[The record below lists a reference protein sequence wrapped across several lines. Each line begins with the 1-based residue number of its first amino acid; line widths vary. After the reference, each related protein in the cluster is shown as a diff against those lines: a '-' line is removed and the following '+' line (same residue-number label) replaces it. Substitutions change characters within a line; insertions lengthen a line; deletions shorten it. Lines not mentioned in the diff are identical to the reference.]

1 MDCRLTAD
9 GLPEEL
15 PVLALREFVVFP
27 YMVLPL
33 FVARERSI
41 AAIEEAMDGD
51 RLVLLVAQRNP
62 ETVDP
67 DPDDLYQVGTVAMVM
82 RGMRMPDG
90 RLKVLVQ
97 GLGKARIDSIIE
109 QRDSTWVR
117 ASALESDAEGADD
130 WTVEGEALTRAVR
143 TRVEELLP
151 LKNLPPEVLSIT
163 TNVQN
168 PGRLADLVASNLRL
182 RLEEAQEV
190 LEIADPLERLRKVDA
205 LLKREIEV
213 SSLQAGYQTETE
225 TETPAESQDE
235 FSRDHREAFLR
246 EQLRA
251 IQNELGEV
259 DPRSEE
265 FDEYRLKVEE
275 ANLPEETREE
285 AVRQLR
291 RLERMHPDGP
301 EAQVVRN
308 YLDWVVEL
316 PWDRCSPDQLDL
328 DRARAVLDT
337 DHAHLSIVKDRILEF
352 LGVRKLRED
361 SRGPILCFA
370 GPPGVGKTS
379 LGRSIA
385 RAMGREFVRVSLG
398 GVRDE
403 AEIRG
408 HRRTYVGALPG
419 RIIQGL
425 KTAGTS
431 NPVMMLDELDKLG
444 ADFRGDPS
452 AALLEVLDP
461 EQNKD
466 FSDHFL
472 NTPFDLSKVLFIATA
487 NMLEPIPAPL
497 RDRMEV
503 IRLSGYTPEEK
514 SEITTNFLIPRQ
526 IAEHG
531 MSEDQVSF
539 TKNAIA
545 SLSAEYTCEAGVRSL
560 ERQVAAICR
569 KVARK
574 RAEGDESKATINTKS
589 LDKLLGPPPY
599 KSDHASEEAEVGLVN
614 GLAWTEAGGE
624 VLSLEANLSRGRGL
638 LLTGQLGDVM
648 QESGQA
654 ALSYVR
660 SRASTFDVEKDFH
673 QNYDIHLH
681 VPEGAIPKDGPSAGI
696 TLATAIVSALTGV
709 PVSHDVAM
717 TGEITLRGK
726 VLPIGGLKEK
736 VLAAHRAG
744 LTQVIMPAENE
755 KDLQDVPD
763 EVLQDLTIHFVDTM
777 DEVLRL
783 ALVSPL
789 ASPASDDEEGE
800 LPPGGQQPDEK
811 GGHTHHHQGGHQ
823 HGLAPDAVAEM
834 AEDNSPQRS
843 GNEADEV
850 GGE

>member
-1 MDCRLTAD
+1 MECRPPAD

-33 FVARERSI
+33 FVSRERSI
-41 AAIEEAMDGD
+41 AAVEDAMAGD
-51 RLVLLVAQRNP
+51 RLVLLVAQRNS
-62 ETVDP
+62 ETSDT

-82 RGMRMPDG
+82 RSMRMPDG

-97 GLGKARIDSIIE
+97 GLGKARIDSVME
-109 QRDSTWVR
+109 HRDSTWVR
-117 ASALESDAEGADD
+117 ATSLELDDEGADD

-182 RLEEAQEV
+182 RIEEAQEV
-190 LEIADPLERLRKVDA
+190 LEIQDSLERLRKVDS
-205 LLKREIEV
+205 LLKRELEV
-213 SSLQAGYQTETE
+213 SVAQADIQTGS
-225 TETPAESQDE
+225 PSDRADD
-235 FSRDHREAFLR
+235 FSNDHRESFLR

-251 IQNELGEV
+251 IQNELGEA
-259 DPRSEE
+259 DPRAEE
-265 FDEYRLKVEE
+265 FDEYRMKVEE
-275 ANLPEETREE
+275 ASLPEETREE
-285 AVRQLR
+285 AMRQLR

-308 YLDWVVEL
+308 YLDWIVEL
-316 PWDRCSPDQLDL
+316 PWDRCSPDQLGLVEARAIL
-328 DRARAVLDT
+328 DR

-352 LGVRKLRED
+352 LSVRKLRED

-408 HRRTYVGALPG
+408 HRRTYVGAMPG
-419 RIIQGL
+419 RIIQGM
-425 KTAGTS
+425 KQAGTS

-461 EQNKD
+461 EQNRD

-526 IAEHG
+526 VEEHG
-531 MSEDQVSF
+531 MTADQVSW
-539 TKNAIA
+539 TRNAVTSLA
-545 SLSAEYTCEAGVRSL
+545 SEYTYEAGVRNL

-574 RAEGDESKATINTKS
+574 RAEGDDGKFVINAKS
-589 LDKLLGPPPY
+589 LDRFLGPPPF
-599 KSDHASEEAEVGLVN
+599 KNDLTSEQSEVGLVN

-648 QESGQA
+648 KESGQT

-660 SRASTFDVEKDFH
+660 SILSELSVDEKEFGRQQVH
-673 QNYDIHLH
+673 VH
-681 VPEGAIPKDGPSAGI
+681 VPAGATPKDGPSAGVAI
-696 TLATAIVSALTGV
+696 ATAIASLATGV
-709 PVSHDVAM
+709 EVRADVAM
-717 TGEITLRGK
+717 TGEVTLRGR
-726 VLPIGGLKEK
+726 VLPVGGVREK
-736 VLAAHRAG
+736 ALAALRSG
-744 LTQVIMPAENE
+744 VTTIVIPESNVG
-755 KDLQDVPD
+755 DLREIPKELKKRITFIPVKHMR
-763 EVLQDLTIHFVDTM
+763 EVLDV
-777 DEVLRL
+777 V
-783 ALVSPL
+783 LVSQLEWKPKAKRVSQTPL
-789 ASPASDDEEGE
+789 ASQGS
-800 LPPGGQQPDEK
+800 LPF
-811 GGHTHHHQGGHQ
+811 H
-823 HGLAPDAVAEM
+823 A
-834 AEDNSPQRS
+834 R
-843 GNEADEV
+843 ADRD
-850 GGE
+850 

>member
-1 MDCRLTAD
+1 MDCRPPAEQ
-9 GLPEEL
+9 LPENL

-41 AAIEEAMDGD
+41 AAVEDALSGD
-51 RLVLLVAQRNP
+51 RLILLVAQRNP
-62 ETVDP
+62 ETDEP
-67 DPDDLYQVGTVAMVM
+67 DPDDLYRVGTVAMVM
-82 RGMRMPDG
+82 RSMRMSDG

-97 GLGKARIDSIIE
+97 GVGKARIDSVIE
-109 QRDSTWVR
+109 HPEGIRVR
-117 ASALESDAEGADD
+117 ATSIETQDGNSED
-130 WTVEGEALTRAVR
+130 WTVEGEALVRAVR
-143 TRVEELLP
+143 TRVEQLLP

-163 TNVQN
+163 ANVQN

-190 LEIADPLERLRKVDA
+190 LELEDSLARLRKVDA
-205 LLKREIEV
+205 LLKRELEV
-213 SSLQAGYQTETE
+213 SSMQADIQS
-225 TETPAESQDE
+225 PRADE
-235 FSRDHREAFLR
+235 ITNEHREAYLR
-246 EQLRA
+246 DQLRA
-251 IQNELGEV
+251 IQTELGES
-259 DPRSEE
+259 DPRTEE

-275 ANLPEETREE
+275 ATLPEETREE
-285 AVRQLR
+285 AMRQLR

-316 PWDRCSPDQLDL
+316 PWNRFSPDQLDL
-328 DRARAVLDT
+328 TEARRLLDQ

-352 LGVRKLRED
+352 LSVRKLRED
-361 SRGPILCFA
+361 SRGPILCFS

-425 KTAGTS
+425 KQAGTN

-461 EQNKD
+461 EQNCQ

-472 NTPFDLSKVLFIATA
+472 NTPFDLSRVLFIATA
-487 NMLEPIPAPL
+487 NMLDPIPAPL

-514 SEITTNFLIPRQ
+514 TEIATNFLIPRQ
-526 IAEHG
+526 VEEHG
-531 MSEDQVSF
+531 MPEGHISW
-539 TKNAIA
+539 TRNAIS
-545 SLSAEYTCEAGVRSL
+545 SLCSEYTSEAGVRNL

-569 KVARK
+569 KAARRK
-574 RAEGDESKATINTKS
+574 AEGDDAKVAINSKS
-589 LDKLLGPPPY
+589 LDRLLGPAPFR
-599 KSDHASEEAEVGLVN
+599 SEALSKDPDVGLVN

-624 VLSLEANLSRGRGL
+624 VLCLEANLSHGRGL

-648 QESGQA
+648 KESGHT

-660 SRASTFDVEKDFH
+660 SILGEIGVSEREFARQQVH
-673 QNYDIHLH
+673 VH
-681 VPEGAIPKDGPSAGI
+681 VPAGAIPKDGPSAGVAI
-696 TLATAIVSALTGV
+696 ATAIASLASGIAVRG
-709 PVSHDVAM
+709 DVAM
-717 TGEITLRGK
+717 TGEVTLRGR
-726 VLPIGGLKEK
+726 VLPVGGVREK
-736 VLAAHRAG
+736 ALAALRNG
-744 LTQVIMPAENE
+744 ITTIIIPESNE
-755 KDLQDVPD
+755 SDLREIPKDLKRRITFIPVRHMR
-763 EVLQDLTIHFVDTM
+763 EVL
-777 DEVLRL
+777 
-783 ALVSPL
+783 
-789 ASPASDDEEGE
+789 
-800 LPPGGQQPDEK
+800 
-811 GGHTHHHQGGHQ
+811 
-823 HGLAPDAVAEM
+823 DAVLVEEIDWQPA
-834 AEDNSPQRS
+834 ATRR
-843 GNEADEV
+843 
-850 GGE
+850 GGMTSAPVPSARAHALTKRD

>member
-1 MDCRLTAD
+1 MDCAPLAEPI
-9 GLPEEL
+9 PEEL

-41 AAIEEAMDGD
+41 AAVEDALAAD

-62 ETVDP
+62 ETSEP
-67 DPDDLYQVGTVAMVM
+67 DPDDLYRIGTVAMIM
-82 RGMRMPDG
+82 RSQRTPDG
-90 RLKVLVQ
+90 RLKVMVQ

-109 QRDSTWVR
+109 HRESTWVR
-117 ASALESDAEGADD
+117 ATPTPETDESADE

-143 TRVEELLP
+143 ARVEELLP

-190 LEIADPLERLRKVDA
+190 LEIHDSLARLRKVDS
-205 LLKREIEV
+205 LLKRELEQATRQAEV
-213 SSLQAGYQTETE
+213 RGPEVE
-225 TETPAESQDE
+225 D
-235 FSRDHREAFLR
+235 RDHREAFLR

-259 DPRSEE
+259 DPRTEE
-265 FDEYRLKVEE
+265 FDEYRLKVED
-275 ANLPEETREE
+275 ASLPEEAREE
-285 AVRQLR
+285 ALRQLR

-316 PWDRCSPDQLDL
+316 PWTRCSPDRAGLDEAREIL
-328 DRARAVLDT
+328 DR
-337 DHAHLSIVKDRILEF
+337 DHAHLSLVKDRILEF
-352 LGVRKLRED
+352 LGVRQLRQD
-361 SRGPILCFA
+361 LRGPILCLA

-385 RAMGREFVRVSLG
+385 NAMGREFVRVSLG

-419 RIIQGL
+419 RIIQGI
-425 KTAGTS
+425 KQAGTS

-444 ADFRGDPS
+444 SDFRGDPS

-461 EQNKD
+461 EQNRT

-487 NMLEPIPAPL
+487 NMLDPIPAPL

-514 SEITTNFLIPRQ
+514 IEIATHFLVPRQ
-526 IAEHG
+526 VEEHG
-531 MSEDQVSF
+531 MKPEEIGF
-539 TKNAIA
+539 TRSAIA
-545 SLSAEYTCEAGVRSL
+545 TLCSDYTHEAGVRNL

-569 KVARK
+569 KIARR
-574 RAEGDESKATINTKS
+574 RAEGDEAKASISSRS
-589 LDKLLGPPPY
+589 LDKLLGPAPFAA
-599 KSDHASEEAEVGLVN
+599 DDASETSEIGLVN

-624 VLSLEANLSRGRGL
+624 VLSLEANLSHGRGL
-638 LLTGQLGDVM
+638 VLTGHLGEVM
-648 QESGQA
+648 KESGQA

-660 SRASTFDVEKDFH
+660 SILPEMGVSERALSKQQVH
-673 QNYDIHLH
+673 VH
-681 VPEGAIPKDGPSAGI
+681 VPAGATPKDGPSAGVAI
-696 TLATAIVSALTGV
+696 ATAIASLASGIAVRS
-709 PVSHDVAM
+709 DVAM
-717 TGEITLRGK
+717 TGEVTLRGR
-726 VLPIGGLKEK
+726 VLPVGGVREK
-736 VLAAHRAG
+736 ALAALRRG
-744 LTQVIMPAENE
+744 ITTVVIPERNMA
-755 KDLQDVPD
+755 DLRDIPKELKKRIDFVPVRQMRDVLD
-763 EVLQDLTIHFVDTM
+763 AV
-777 DEVLRL
+777 
-783 ALVSPL
+783 LVSPIDWK
-789 ASPASDDEEGE
+789 PALS
-800 LPPGGQQPDEK
+800 
-811 GGHTHHHQGGHQ
+811 
-823 HGLAPDAVAEM
+823 
-834 AEDNSPQRS
+834 RS
-843 GNEADEV
+843 GAVPAAPAGSAPIHASKTD
-850 GGE
+850 